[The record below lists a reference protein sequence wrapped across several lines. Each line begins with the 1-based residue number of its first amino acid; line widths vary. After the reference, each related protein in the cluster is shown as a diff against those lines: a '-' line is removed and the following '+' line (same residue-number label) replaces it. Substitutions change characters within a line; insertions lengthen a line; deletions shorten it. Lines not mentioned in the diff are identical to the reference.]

1 MSPVAPNSVQR
12 ASALR
17 VVAAILVAIGVFF
30 LIRAIDVAFFPGQ
43 YAGSRI
49 AMFIALYTRVQIAVF
64 VACLAGGMVAGR
76 RAVVPLVVVFYFA
89 KLGLVINDY
98 LAQREAARRLELAV
112 DVDWPGIV
120 FVTVMSLAG
129 AVLGVWIRRLLYA
142 RGENDGLVQSDD
154 GVLRPVT
161 INPRFWFLVFVV
173 MSVALMFWALHVQI
187 VVADYC
193 WQPGDFWLDAEKS
206 FSPFNVLSVVVGLLS
221 LWWASELLSYW
232 RASSRQPFG
241 WLQFV
246 PVLLLIS
253 GMAAALVG
261 LRQMINDESDPQARQ
276 RVIAEMRDA
285 GHIVLFKP
293 VDGPDWRA
301 FLKTEACSRG
311 YSPRDLP
318 AELYQELNEAY
329 YERFFDGSD

>member
-1 MSPVAPNSVQR
+1 MA
-12 ASALR
+12 AA
-17 VVAAILVAIGVFF
+17 VVVAIGVFF
-30 LIRAIDVAFFPGQ
+30 FIRTIDVAFFPGK

-49 AMFIALYTRVQIAVF
+49 AMFIAFYTRVQIAVF
-64 VACLAGGMVAGR
+64 VACLVGGMIAGR

-98 LAQREAARRLELAV
+98 LIQREAARRLESVV
-112 DVDWPGIV
+112 DDDWPGII

-129 AVLGVWIRRLLYA
+129 ALLGAWIRRLSFA
-142 RGENDGLVQSDD
+142 RRDLDGLEQSDD
-154 GVLRPVT
+154 GMLRPAS

-187 VVADYC
+187 VAAEYC
-193 WQPGDFWLDAEKS
+193 WQPSDFWLNPEMS
-206 FSPFNVLSVVVGLLS
+206 FAPFNMLSVVVGLLS

-232 RASSRQPFG
+232 RGTSREPFG

-261 LRQMINDESDPQARQ
+261 LRQMFIDERDPQARQ
-276 RVIAEMRDA
+276 RVIEEMRDA
-285 GHIVLFKP
+285 GRIAVFQP
-293 VDGPDWRA
+293 ADGPDWRA
-301 FLKTEACSRG
+301 FLRSEACSRG

-318 AELYQELNEAY
+318 DELYRELNEAF
-329 YERFFDGSD
+329 YERYFDDSD